1 MPAAVAYSIE
11 ETWLA
16 GVVAV
21 AGVYLSTLVATYGA
35 VPLAAASA
43 EVLEGRNAT
52 VGGATAVA
60 SARLGAIPAGRRPD
74 RRARGSRAGRG
85 AGPLGVAFY

>member
-21 AGVYLSTLVATYGA
+21 AGVYRSTLVATHVA
-35 VPLAAASA
+35 VALAAASA

-60 SARLGAIPAGRRPD
+60 SARLGAIAGWASSRSSRSRVSGRSRRWTA
-74 RRARGSRAGRG
+74 RRR
-85 AGPLGVAFY
+85 